1 VTGRANETEP
11 LFRRSWNASLQSGD
25 LVNAALRM
33 GEYFNRVVLWHHAT
47 DVVARRTMAA
57 TVSAMFERAGTAMD
71 PTAAALAAAMP
82 HLLYWEGNWTV
93 LRGIADHVIA
103 RLNDNY
109 VGWSLPAI
117 ASLALHQ
124 GDGGR
129 VWEIVAHMLPD
140 GLETTL
146 GDADVFNAIEACDIA
161 ARQALASDDRQVA
174 RAWIDALERWI
185 EWSTMTFYRPWLP
198 LLEAQYARQIG
209 DHSEAVILAERALA
223 LAASLPQPFTMLA
236 ARRMLG
242 ELATERGDV
251 GIAFDQLDMA
261 LTLAEACAAPFER
274 ALTLLALAELRSV
287 EGDAKAARAHLI
299 EVQAMCEPLGAKLT
313 LDRAAVLESKL

>member
-1 VTGRANETEP
+1 
-11 LFRRSWNASLQSGD
+11 
-25 LVNAALRM
+25 M
-33 GEYFNRVVLWHHAT
+33 
-47 DVVARRTMAA
+47 VARRTMAA
-57 TVSAMFERAGTAMD
+57 SVAEMFERASTAMD
-71 PTAAALAAAMP
+71 PTAAAVAGATP
-82 HLLYWEGNWTV
+82 GLLFWEGNWTV
-93 LRGIADHVIA
+93 LRGIADRVVG
-103 RLNDNY
+103 RLNDNHI
-109 VGWSLPAI
+109 GWNISAI
-117 ASLALHQ
+117 GSLALHQ
-124 GDGGR
+124 GDVGR
-129 VWEIVAHMLPD
+129 VWTIVAHMLPD
-140 GLETTL
+140 GSGTTL
-146 GDADVFNAIEACDIA
+146 GNADVFDAIEACDIA
-161 ARQALASDDRQVA
+161 ARQALASDDQQAA

-209 DHSEAVILAERALA
+209 DQSEAVILAERALA